1 MPSSIKVYDFTSFTL
16 LDYPDTPAAII
27 WLAGC
32 NMRCPYCHNADIV
45 LGKNRLSFEEVL
57 LFLKK
62 RRRVLEGVVFS
73 GGEPTLH
80 PYLTTML
87 RLTKELGYKN
97 KLDTNA
103 SRPNIVQ
110 KLLEQKLLDFVAIDF
125 KAPKEKYQQITG
137 IDGYENF
144 CKTLKIVQ
152 KFQIDYE
159 VRTTVHSILLNE
171 TDINS
176 MIRTLQNLDYQKT
189 YFLQNF
195 RDSSKNLMQ
204 LPEHQP
210 LNYKKIS
217 KQLPLH
223 FRN

>member
-1 MPSSIKVYDFTSFTL
+1 
-16 LDYPDTPAAII
+16 
-27 WLAGC
+27 
-32 NMRCPYCHNADIV
+32 MRCPYCHNADIV